1 MVRRCDLTK
10 ILKIREIENDDFLFH
25 EITSSWHLT
34 ENPEKLVKLKL
45 KLTILIA
52 RKILLLSFEKKSA
65 KTLEIENDNF
75 EITKKYDVVNR
86 QKPDKLVKFMKLK
99 ITTLISRK
107 KKFVTWVTDDDDD
120 AVLEVVTKGG
130 DAGIFGIICDSV
142 WANSCKP
149 WLTTTLKAP
158 ANVPINAPIAGPEEI
173 PASIKIGP
181 ANSAKSPKNCKTSVI
196 DWKTKKFMMKSS

>member
-1 MVRRCDLTK
+1 M
-10 ILKIREIENDDFLFH
+10 
-25 EITSSWHLT
+25 
-34 ENPEKLVKLKL
+34 
-45 KLTILIA
+45 
-52 RKILLLSFEKKSA
+52 LSFEKKSA
-65 KTLEIENDNF
+65 KTWEIRKIENDN
-75 EITKKYDVVNR
+75 IDVTKK
-86 QKPDKLVKFMKLK
+86 LV
-99 ITTLISRK
+99 
-107 KKFVTWVTDDDDD
+107 VTWVTDDDDD

-130 DAGIFGIICDSV
+130 DAGIFGIISDSV

-173 PASIKIGP
+173 PASIRIGP